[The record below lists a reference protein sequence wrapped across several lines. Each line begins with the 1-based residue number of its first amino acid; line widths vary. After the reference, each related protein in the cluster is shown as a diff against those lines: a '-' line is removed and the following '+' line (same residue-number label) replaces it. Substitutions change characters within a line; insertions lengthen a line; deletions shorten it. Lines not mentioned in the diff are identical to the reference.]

1 MTRIVAAAAIVI
13 SIAQPFRA
21 APAAVGRPDG
31 LRYLM
36 PPASAR
42 PAPNAITYNNDIAP
56 LIADRCVMCH
66 HDGGSAPFALDTYD
80 DVKRR
85 ATLIATVTRNRYM
98 PPWKA
103 DPSNGPFLGQ
113 HPLSDAEIA
122 LLAEWAAGG
131 AIEGDASE
139 GAKTD
144 LSRRSGVA
152 AKADGAPASGWQL
165 GTPDLIVT
173 PPVPYTLP
181 GSGTD
186 VFRIFVLPLPVSA
199 TRYVR
204 GLEFRPGNP
213 KVVHHANIRV
223 DTTRAAR
230 ALDEAD
236 PKPGYSGLIPHAAHY
251 PEGHFLG
258 WTPGQVAPLS
268 PKELAWTLERDT
280 DLVVEIHMQPRGKP
294 ESVQPSIGLYFG
306 DAAPTQTPAMLRLG
320 RQSIDIPPGDQHY
333 TITDSYKVPVD
344 VRVEALQPHA
354 HYRARDIR
362 GEATLPDGS
371 TRELIHIRDWDFRW
385 QHVYRFV
392 TPFWLP
398 KGTTLSME
406 YRYDNSASNARNPER
421 PAKRARW
428 GQRSS
433 DEMGDLWIQVL
444 TRDEPDLV
452 TLTREFRTKVA
463 AEDAIGYEMEIERL
477 PSDAGLHDDVAL
489 LYLELGQPDRA
500 VEHFQRTLA
509 LRGDVAPA
517 HYNLGTAFAVAR
529 KYDEAIYEF
538 QRAIRL
544 EPGYVGAHNN
554 LGNVY
559 FAQKKYDDAIR
570 EFTEAVRLQ
579 PDSVSAQRNLAA
591 AKAAA
596 QRR

>member
-1 MTRIVAAAAIVI
+1 MKNAVLAALMVAGV
-13 SIAQPFRA
+13 
-21 APAAVGRPDG
+21 
-31 LRYLM
+31 
-36 PPASAR
+36 AR
-42 PAPNAITYNNDIAP
+42 PVTNAASVTYHQDIAP
-56 LIADRCVMCH
+56 LIADRCAMCH
-66 HDGGSAPFALDTYD
+66 HDGGSAPFALETYA

-85 ATLIATVTRNRYM
+85 AALIATVTRNRYM

-103 DPSNGPFLGQ
+103 DPSNGPFVGQ

-122 LLAEWAAGG
+122 LITEWAAGG
-131 AIEGDASE
+131 AIEGDPS
-139 GAKTD
+139 GAAG
-144 LSRRSGVA
+144 SPPGNREA
-152 AKADGAPASGWQL
+152 ATADRGSTSGWQL

-173 PPVPYTLP
+173 PTAPYTLQAD
-181 GSGTD
+181 GTD
-186 VFRIFVLPLPVSA
+186 VFRIFVLPLPVST
-199 TRYVR
+199 TRFVR

-223 DTTRAAR
+223 DTTHAAR

-236 PKPGYSGLIPHAAHY
+236 PRPGYSGLIPHAAHY

-268 PKELAWTLERDT
+268 PNDLAWTLERDT
-280 DLVVEIHMQPRGKP
+280 DLVVEIHMQPSGKP
-294 ESVQPSIGLYFG
+294 ESVQPSVGIYFG
-306 DAAPTQTPAMLRLG
+306 DTAPTRTPAMLRLG
-320 RQSIDIPPGDQHY
+320 RQSIDIPAGDQRY
-333 TITDSYKVPVD
+333 TITDSYTVPVD

-371 TRELIHIRDWDFRW
+371 KRELIHIRDWDFRW

-406 YRYDNSASNARNPER
+406 YRYDNSATNVRNPER

-463 AEDAIGYEMEIERL
+463 IEDAIGYEMEIERL
-477 PSDAGLHDDVAL
+477 PSDAGLHDDAAL
-489 LYLELGQPDRA
+489 LYLELGRPDRA
-500 VEHFQRTLA
+500 VEHFQKTLA
-509 LRGDVAPA
+509 LRGDMPQA

-544 EPGYVGAHNN
+544 APGYAIAHNN

-559 FAQKKYDDAIR
+559 FAQKKYDEAIR

-579 PDSVSAQRNLAA
+579 PDLASAQKNLAA

-596 QRR
+596 QRQ